1 MWVPA
6 LRRIA
11 PDDAEPVIGRAF
23 ARPVGI
29 AVEAL
34 HRVRD
39 TSACSRHAR
48 PRPGFA
54 RQRPS
59 KKRGR
64 RECRVRGPH
73 PRPCVQMKEAHKLKS
88 PQVRRNKPALP
99 AQWFYGFL
107 RDLPG
112 VHDLLVTVACKSSSA
127 GLAPAKGRLVPA
139 FRSSWAIAEPP
150 FTNFG
155 RQRALA
161 NSRFQCRFRFEV
173 PGMDSQQSLQELQI
187 GGTGTTRL
195 RRPL

>member
-1 MWVPA
+1 MPLVGPGSA
-6 LRRIA
+6 AHRTRRC
-11 PDDAEPVIGRAF
+11 F
-23 ARPVGI
+23 ASPWKRCTASGT
-29 AVEAL
+29 
-34 HRVRD
+34 RVRALG
-39 TSACSRHAR
+39 TRNRAR
-48 PRPGFA
+48 VL
-54 RQRPS
+54 QDPS

-73 PRPCVQMKEAHKLKS
+73 PRPCVQMKEAHKLES

-150 FTNFG
+150 VTNFG

>member
-1 MWVPA
+1 M
-6 LRRIA
+6 LR
-11 PDDAEPVIGRAF
+11 
-23 ARPVGI
+23 I

-39 TSACSRHAR
+39 TSACSRHTQSR
-48 PRPGFA
+48 PTR
-54 RQRPS
+54 S
-59 KKRGR
+59 LEKRGR

-150 FTNFG
+150 LTNFG